1 MSYAVFILRRAQSEL
16 AALPQDTYQRINAAI
31 SGLKEEERPHGCKKL
46 TSREGWRSRVGAYRI
61 IYEVDDAAHTVTVL
75 HIGHRRDVYR

>member
-16 AALPQDTYQRINAAI
+16 AALPQETYQRMKAAI
-31 SGLKEEERPHGCKKL
+31 SGLTEEARPQGCKKL
-46 TSREGWRSRVGAYRI
+46 TGREGWRIRVGAYRI
-61 IYEVDDAAHTVTVL
+61 IYEVDDAARTVTVL